1 MITVTLDAGH
11 FGKTNR
17 SPVTKEYYE
26 SERMWLLSQYL
37 KEQLMSLGCRV
48 RMTRKIQTGDLA
60 VYERGRLASGTDLFI
75 SLHSDACGD
84 ETVSRLTVFSAFDD
98 KNNASVLAR
107 MLAGEAARTMNIK
120 KYVVK
125 HKVNSKGNNEYY
137 GVMRGARNAGCPLY
151 YIIEH
156 GFHTNARD
164 SRWLMDDKN
173 LLELARTEARTIMLY
188 FSLSGRFGNMLYGFK
203 PRTTVVEA
211 LSVLS
216 ALGYEAV
223 ADKAS
228 DAYIATGDSINVGG
242 NEYNAVIMGDI
253 NGDGKVGML
262 DYTYARRFGLGTVTL
277 SDCQK
282 AALDFDGDGI
292 ISESDIN
299 AMRKAII
306 GRF

>member
-37 KEQLMSLGCRV
+37 KKELASLGCRV
-48 RMTRKIQTGDLA
+48 KMTRAVQAKDLA

-98 KNNASVLAR
+98 KNNAFVLAD
-107 MLAGEAARTMNIK
+107 MLAKEAAGIMRIK
-120 KYVVK
+120 KYAVK
-125 HKVNSKGNNEYY
+125 RKVNSKGNNEYY

-173 LLELARTEARTIMLY
+173 LSELARAEARTIMLY

-203 PRTTVVEA
+203 PKTTVSEA

-216 ALGYEAV
+216 RLGYDAS
-223 ADKAS
+223 ADKKGE
-228 DAYIATGDSINVGG
+228 AYIATGDSITVGG
-242 NEYNAVIMGDI
+242 NKYQAVVMGDI
-253 NGDGKVGML
+253 NGDGRVSII
-262 DYTYARRFGLGTVTL
+262 DYAYARRFGMGKVTL
-277 SDCQK
+277 SDLQR
-282 AALDFDGDGI
+282 AALDLDGDGI
-292 ISESDIN
+292 ISDSDIN
-299 AMRKAII
+299 AMRNAII